1 MTSSVELK
9 RPTAIFALL
18 VAMAYARAGE
28 PTARPRIGLA
38 LGGGGARGGAHVGVL
53 EVLEDLHVPVD
64 AIAGTSMGA
73 MIGGMYAAGVPA
85 QRIDEALRRANWS
98 DLLDDRPSYRDL
110 VFRRKEDAS
119 RYLVDFELGIRGGKF
134 RLARG
139 LRAGQKL
146 AFEAR
151 ALLVGTPRE
160 PDFSRL
166 PIPFRAVAT
175 DLETGE
181 KVVLDHGDLVES
193 ILASLSVPGVFAPV
207 AIDGRLLV
215 DGGINDN
222 LPVDIVRDEGVD
234 VVIAVDVGT
243 PLANRDKLRSAFGVL
258 GQTTTFLT
266 RKNSDASL
274 AAADLVIAPELEG
287 ISSMDFASTAEA
299 IARGRT
305 AAFAVRDALSRYA
318 LDDEG
323 WRDYVASRGVLPT
336 PQRSIAAFRVEGNRH
351 VDARVILGQMRSKP
365 GDPLTVDALRK
376 DLVRVFGLDYFQ
388 RVVLDVE
395 PGDEGDTIVLRVE
408 EKDWGPT
415 YMRFGLETADDLEG
429 DARYAVRTSITRTLI
444 NRLGLEWRNDFQLG
458 STMLIRSELYQP
470 LDFHG
475 RFFVKPWL
483 QAQREKQPLFVDG
496 QKVASYDLELA
507 GGGIDFGVQFGSIGE
522 MSIGLARLHIHA
534 RVDTG
539 ASGLPIYDVDQGAI
553 RYRLSFSTLDRPAI
567 PTHGGEL
574 RAGVD
579 FARAAVGSDVDYD
592 RAFAGASRFFGKGRH
607 TGFVVVDGGSN
618 LGSTIPSYDEF
629 TLGGLFSLGG
639 YADGEF
645 HGQYFATAKAGY
657 YVRIAALPAGFGQG
671 VYVGGILETGNT
683 WARTADISLHDL
695 RYGFTAIL
703 GADTIAGPVFL
714 AYGIGEGGSDRFYL
728 TVGRTF

>member
-1 MTSSVELK
+1 
-9 RPTAIFALL
+9 L
-18 VAMAYARAGE
+18 VA
-28 PTARPRIGLA
+28 
-38 LGGGGARGGAHVGVL
+38 
-53 EVLEDLHVPVD
+53 
-64 AIAGTSMGA
+64 
-73 MIGGMYAAGVPA
+73 
-85 QRIDEALRRANWS
+85 
-98 DLLDDRPSYRDL
+98 
-110 VFRRKEDAS
+110 
-119 RYLVDFELGIRGGKF
+119 FELGIRDGKL
-134 RLARG
+134 RQARG

-160 PDFSRL
+160 PDFARL

-175 DLETGE
+175 DVETGE
-181 KVVLDHGDLVES
+181 RVVLDHGDLVES
-193 ILASLSVPGVFAPV
+193 ILASLAVPGVFAPV

-215 DGGINDN
+215 DGGITDN
-222 LPVDIVRDEGVD
+222 LPVDIVRDAGVD

-243 PLANRDKLRSAFGVL
+243 PLATRDKLRSAFAVL

-266 RKNSDASL
+266 RKNSTASL
-274 AAADLVIAPELEG
+274 TGADLVIAPELEG

-299 IARGRT
+299 IARGR
-305 AAFAVRDALSRYA
+305 AAALAARDALSRYA
-318 LDDEG
+318 LDDEA
-323 WRDYVASRGVLPT
+323 WRAYVASRRVLGTP
-336 PQRSIAAFRVEGNRH
+336 PQRVIAAFRVEGNEH

-415 YMRFGLETADDLEG
+415 YMRFGLETVDDLEG

-458 STMLIRSELYQP
+458 SVPLIRSELYQP
-470 LDFHG
+470 LDFRG
-475 RFFVKPWL
+475 RFFVRPWL
-483 QAQREKQPLFVDG
+483 QAQRGKEPLYVDG
-496 QKVASYDLELA
+496 EKIASYDVQFA

-522 MSIGLARLHIHA
+522 MTIGLARAHIHA
-534 RVDTG
+534 GVDTG
-539 ASGLPIYDVDQGAI
+539 ASGLPSNDVDQGSI
-553 RYRLSFSTLDRPAI
+553 RYRLALSTLDRPAI
-567 PTHGGEL
+567 PNHGGEL

-579 FARAAVGSDVDYD
+579 FARTAVGSEVDYD
-592 RAFAGASRFFGKGRH
+592 RAFGGASRFFGTGRH
-607 TGFVVVDGGSN
+607 TGFVVADGGSN
-618 LGSTIPSYDEF
+618 LGSTIPPYDEF

-639 YADGEF
+639 YAEGEF
-645 HGQYFATAKAGY
+645 HGQYFATAKVGY
-657 YVRIAALPAGFGQG
+657 YARIAALPVGFGQG
-671 VYVGGILETGNT
+671 VYAGGILETGNT
-683 WARTADISLHDL
+683 WARSADISVHDL